1 MKTMLSLAALAASLV
16 AIPTDASAQ
25 RAPGA
30 VIVVVDS
37 ERVYRECNACRT
49 ASAQL
54 QSMVTAAQGREK
66 TLTAQLQTEDTAIRA
81 AANAL
86 GGKEPDAA
94 LKARAQAFDTKR
106 NAANQELSRLQNNIQ
121 STQANVARQ
130 INVKLGPVYSQVM
143 TARGANLALDV
154 SATLASASALDVTA
168 DVLAALNAALP
179 SVSAT
184 PMPASSAPKGR

>member
-16 AIPTDASAQ
+16 AIPTVASAQ